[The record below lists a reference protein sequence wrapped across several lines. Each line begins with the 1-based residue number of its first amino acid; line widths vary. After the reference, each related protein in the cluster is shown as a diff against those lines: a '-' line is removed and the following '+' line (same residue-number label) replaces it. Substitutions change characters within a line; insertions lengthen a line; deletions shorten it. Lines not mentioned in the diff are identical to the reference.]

1 MYKFLFTFSF
11 LVLVTAGCGTVNSDK
26 KDPVVQQEFVE
37 DPHSYANIA
46 EIRTEHLDLELD
58 INFDN
63 KTVYGVAKHRMS
75 ASPNVQKAV
84 FDIKALDIQKVT
96 LSDGKGKE
104 IPANFSVGPE
114 DELMGQPLTVD
125 LKKGMRNVHI
135 YYKTTDRTEAIDW
148 LPSSLTSSGK
158 FPFMYT
164 QGQAI
169 LTRSWIPLQDS
180 PGNRITYTA
189 EVKVPEGLMA
199 VMSASNPTEVS
210 KDGKY
215 HFEMK
220 QQIPAY
226 LIAIAV
232 GELVYT
238 SLGDKCGV
246 YSEPSL
252 AKDCAYEFADL
263 PKMITTAENLYG
275 EYLWD
280 RYDLVILPYS
290 FPFGG
295 MENPRLTFANPTVI
309 AGDRSSVSVIAHEL
323 AHSWSGNLVTN
334 ATWNDFWL
342 NEGFTVYFE
351 NRIMEKIYGEEVA
364 EILRVIEYQE
374 LATTLEF
381 IEEGEHPEDSRLKLQ
396 LEKRNPD
403 DAMTEVAYIKGA
415 FFLRTIEQKVG
426 RDKFDAFL
434 KKYFED
440 YKFKSLST
448 EGFLTYLQEH
458 LFKPNKISF
467 NTEEW
472 VYRPG
477 LPEICEIPHSK
488 RLEQMSFLADQIQ
501 AGEDI
506 FKTDLKGVKRTD
518 RTVQEWQAFIRGF
531 KKDVDPKILAVVD
544 QHLDFS
550 HSGNRSIMS
559 EWFALAIEA
568 GYTDVKPAAKEHL
581 IKIGR
586 RWLIEGIYRACKESE
601 NPEDLKWAQAVFNE
615 AKEHYHFVSRSTIE
629 EILF

>member
-1 MYKFLFTFSF
+1 MYKYIIIILS
-11 LVLVTAGCGTVNSDK
+11 LSLNLIACGTVNSDK
-26 KDPVVQQEFVE
+26 KEAIVQEEFIE
-37 DPHSYANIA
+37 DPHSYSNIS

-58 INFDN
+58 VNFDN
-63 KTVYGVAKHRMS
+63 KTIYGVARHKMS

-104 IPANFSVGPE
+104 VPANFSIGPE

-125 LKKGMRNVHI
+125 LKKGYRQVNI
-135 YYKTTDRTEAIDW
+135 YYQTTELTEAIDW
-148 LPSSLTSSGK
+148 LPASLTSSGK

-180 PGNRITYTA
+180 PGNRITYSA
-189 EVKVPEGLMA
+189 DVKVPEGLMA
-199 VMSASNPTEVS
+199 VMSASNPTAVS
-210 KDGKY
+210 ADGRY
-215 HFEMK
+215 HYDMK
-220 QQIPAY
+220 QRIPAY

-238 SLGDKCGV
+238 PLGNNCGT

-252 AKDCAYEFADL
+252 AKACAYEFADL
-263 PKMITTAENLYG
+263 PKMITAAEELYG

-280 RYDLVILPYS
+280 RYDLVVLPYS

-351 NRIMEKIYGEEVA
+351 NRIMEKIYGPEVA

-374 LATTLEF
+374 LQPTLDY
-381 IEEGEHPEDSRLKLQ
+381 IEESDHPEDSRLKLQ

-403 DAMTEVAYIKGA
+403 DAMNEVAYIKGA
-415 FFLRTIEQKVG
+415 FFLRTIEEKVG
-426 RDKFDAFL
+426 RAKFDTFL
-434 KKYFED
+434 KQYFAD

-448 EGFLTYLQEH
+448 EGFLAYLNEH
-458 LFKPNKISF
+458 LFKPNKLTF
-467 NTEEW
+467 DTEEW
-472 VYRPG
+472 IYRPG
-477 LPEICEIPHSK
+477 LPEACIIPHSK
-488 RLEQMSFLADQIQ
+488 RLEQMSFLAEQLQ

-506 FKTDLKGVKRTD
+506 FDTELKGVKRTD
-518 RTVQEWQAFIRGF
+518 RTVQEWQSFIRAF
-531 KKDVDPKILAVVD
+531 KEDVDPKILALVD
-544 QHLDFS
+544 DHLDFS

-559 EWFALAIEA
+559 EWFTLAIQS
-568 GYTDVKPAAKEHL
+568 GYSEVKPETKEHL

-586 RWLIEGIYRACKESE
+586 RWLIEGIYRACKDSD
-601 NPEDLKWAQAVFNE
+601 NPDDLKWAQSVFNE
-615 AKEHYHFVSRSTIE
+615 AKDHYHFVSRSTIE